1 MIKQRLRRSKT
12 ASPNGHSLPATQ
24 NLIHL
29 QQVVK
34 SYPTPAGDFM
44 ALRGID
50 LQINKGE
57 FVAIVGKSGSGKSTL
72 INMLTG
78 IDHPSDGVVQ
88 MNGTAVHALSESAL
102 AQWRGRTVGIIFQF
116 FQLLPMLTCLE
127 NIMLP
132 MDFSNTYARR
142 KRPLH
147 ALHLL
152 QQVGL
157 ADQAHKLPSELSGGQ
172 QQRVAI
178 ARSLANDPPILVA
191 DEPTGNLD
199 SQTAVAIFQLFQQL
213 VAEGKTIVMVTH
225 DNELASQVS
234 RTITIADGTI
244 VNEHYH

>member
-24 NLIHL
+24 TLIHL

-34 SYPTPAGDFM
+34 SYPTPVGDFM

-50 LQINKGE
+50 LQINQGE

-102 AQWRGRTVGIIFQF
+102 AQWRGRNVGIIFQF
-116 FQLLPMLTCLE
+116 FQMLPMLTCLE

>member
-102 AQWRGRTVGIIFQF
+102 AQWRGRNVGIIFQF

-213 VAEGKTIVMVTH
+213 VAEGKTIVMVTL

>member
-12 ASPNGHSLPATQ
+12 ASPNGQSLPATQ

-29 QQVVK
+29 QQVVI

-102 AQWRGRTVGIIFQF
+102 AQWRGRNVGIIFQF

>member
-102 AQWRGRTVGIIFQF
+102 AQWRGRNVGIIFQF

>member
-1 MIKQRLRRSKT
+1 MIKQRLHRSKT
-12 ASPNGHSLPATQ
+12 ASQNGHSLPATQ

-78 IDHPSDGVVQ
+78 IDHPSNGVVQ
-88 MNGTAVHALSESAL
+88 MNGTAVHTLSESDL
-102 AQWRGRTVGIIFQF
+102 AQWRGRNVGIIFQF

-234 RTITIADGTI
+234 RTVTIADGTV

>member
-1 MIKQRLRRSKT
+1 
-12 ASPNGHSLPATQ
+12 
-24 NLIHL
+24 
-29 QQVVK
+29 
-34 SYPTPAGDFM
+34 
-44 ALRGID
+44 
-50 LQINKGE
+50 
-57 FVAIVGKSGSGKSTL
+57 
-72 INMLTG
+72 MLTG

-102 AQWRGRTVGIIFQF
+102 AQWRGRNVGIIFQF

>member
-1 MIKQRLRRSKT
+1 
-12 ASPNGHSLPATQ
+12 
-24 NLIHL
+24 
-29 QQVVK
+29 
-34 SYPTPAGDFM
+34 
-44 ALRGID
+44 
-50 LQINKGE
+50 
-57 FVAIVGKSGSGKSTL
+57 
-72 INMLTG
+72 
-78 IDHPSDGVVQ
+78 
-88 MNGTAVHALSESAL
+88 
-102 AQWRGRTVGIIFQF
+102 
-116 FQLLPMLTCLE
+116 
-127 NIMLP
+127 

-142 KRPLH
+142 KRPSH

-157 ADQAHKLPSELSGGQ
+157 TDQAHKLPSELSGGQ

>member
-102 AQWRGRTVGIIFQF
+102 AQWRGRNVGIIFQF

-132 MDFSNTYARR
+132 MDFSNIYARR

>member
-1 MIKQRLRRSKT
+1 
-12 ASPNGHSLPATQ
+12 
-24 NLIHL
+24 
-29 QQVVK
+29 
-34 SYPTPAGDFM
+34 M

-102 AQWRGRTVGIIFQF
+102 AQWRGRNVGIIFQF